1 MSRSHPPHSSLLCGT
16 IKLRF
21 LFNTLVT
28 STNPFFFFTTWIAQF
43 SLRGL
48 ARHVRAVRDKGFVG
62 FQPVGFHGCEEGRL
76 DEGAFRGE
84 CGAGFDESE
93 SEGEGEGEVCVGL
106 GDEERGGGPCGWEVE
121 VRGVFQ
127 EEFCGGEVFGEGGEV
142 EGRALVVIGV
152 VGEHVGGE
160 EEGEDVKMV
169 GGYGAVEGG
178 VAGVGVG
185 IVEIPRLVGDFLG
198 EGRDGEGFCVW
209 DWFVTGSC
217 DIVVFAF
224 EDSHDSR
231 VVMLSRYC
239 KWCPSVCIFDRWVC
253 A

>member
-1 MSRSHPPHSSLLCGT
+1 MTTASLATCPTSASMSRSHSPHSSLLCGT

-93 SEGEGEGEVCVGL
+93 SEGEGEGEGEGEVCVGL

-152 VGEHVGGE
+152 VGNMWAERRRERMSRWLEVTARWRAVSPASGSESLRFLGSSAIFLGRDE
-160 EEGEDVKMV
+160 MGRDSAS
-169 GGYGAVEGG
+169 GIGSSLGAV
-178 VAGVGVG
+178 
-185 IVEIPRLVGDFLG
+185 IL
-198 EGRDGEGFCVW
+198 
-209 DWFVTGSC
+209 
-217 DIVVFAF
+217 
-224 EDSHDSR
+224 
-231 VVMLSRYC
+231 
-239 KWCPSVCIFDRWVC
+239 
-253 A
+253 